1 MLEYGEEKVDMGKD
15 QSLEIFI
22 DHEITEISTSD
33 WKKLASFE
41 NPGKKNYDVKI
52 NLNLNGTV
60 LREFIW
66 R

>member
-1 MLEYGEEKVDMGKD
+1 MGKD